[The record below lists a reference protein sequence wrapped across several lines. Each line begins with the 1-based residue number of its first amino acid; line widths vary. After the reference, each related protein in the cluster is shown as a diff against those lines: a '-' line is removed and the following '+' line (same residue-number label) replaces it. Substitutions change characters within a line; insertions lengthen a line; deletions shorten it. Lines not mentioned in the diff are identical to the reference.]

1 MNYGIF
7 LYSTMAAFLGKK
19 MLQQW
24 HNKLGTSMPIKVT
37 ADRSVQPNAVLRKG
51 ITWHKC

>member
-19 MLQQW
+19 NAATMAQQAR
-24 HNKLGTSMPIKVT
+24 HQHAYQGH
-37 ADRSVQPNAVLRKG
+37 R
-51 ITWHKC
+51 